1 MEDKKKKNIIN
12 ILLLGFMILILVKA
26 NMNVSG
32 SAPGIFIDVSI
43 LLYLFNII
51 IFSGLY
57 FSLYNLI
64 NNKGKN
70 KGLNI
75 FFLFLFLIFAYEPL
89 MGIVHKEMLDYENQQ
104 KINLINDDMQN
115 NPLNYIRFYSFYA
128 FTNEMKIRDDVT
140 YIGLNKSDIN
150 KTKFLLDTY
159 LEPYS
164 GSSDLKIKF
173 YSIEIYE
180 DSELLCNSKN
190 NFIQFQKNQREIN
203 IQMNC
208 NENISFLNSTPTY
221 NNNDIKKHQIIKE
234 KVEIKIQTNFGNKT
248 YILNQEKFY
257 IMDDKLSRK
266 SKNINN
272 SRAREIIDEMS
283 DEQLNKAFH
292 IK

>member
-12 ILLLGFMILILVKA
+12 ILLFGFMLLILVKA

-32 SAPGIFIDVSI
+32 SPPGIFIDVSI

-221 NNNDIKKHQIIKE
+221 NSDIKKHQIIKE
-234 KVEIKIQTNFGNKT
+234 KAEIKIQTNFGNKT

-257 IMDDKLSRK
+257 VVNDRRANKK
-266 SKNINN
+266 SKSINN

-283 DEQLNKAFH
+283 DEEFNKIFH
-292 IK
+292 KK

>member
-1 MEDKKKKNIIN
+1 MGDKKKKNIIN

-180 DSELLCNSKN
+180 DSKLLCNSKN
-190 NFIQFQKNQREIN
+190 NFIQFQKNPREIN

-221 NNNDIKKHQIIKE
+221 NYDIKKHQIIKE
-234 KVEIKIQTNFGNKT
+234 KAEIKIQTNFGNKT
-248 YILNQEKFY
+248 YILNKENFY
-257 IMDDKLSRK
+257 VVNDRRANKK
-266 SKNINN
+266 SKSINN
-272 SRAREIIDEMS
+272 SMAMEIVDGMS
-283 DEQLNKAFH
+283 DEELNKVFH
-292 IK
+292 KK